1 MKRRREKR
9 KEKQKPEQGGTS
21 TLAHPIF
28 GGARACFAFSHPG
41 RFCWPHV
48 FKKERM

>member
-21 TLAHPIF
+21 TLTHPIF

-41 RFCWPHV
+41 RFVGHMY